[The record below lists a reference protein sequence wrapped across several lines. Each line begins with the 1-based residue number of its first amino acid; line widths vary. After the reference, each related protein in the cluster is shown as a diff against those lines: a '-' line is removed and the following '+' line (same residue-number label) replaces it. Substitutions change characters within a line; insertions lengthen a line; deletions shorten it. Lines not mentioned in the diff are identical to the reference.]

1 MAFRISFFRTPKHR
15 VFNYK
20 PIYWDPE
27 KEEFEERIKRTRATV
42 AARKK
47 DEDKPYIPGGSIR
60 GSFRSMHHVER
71 RYPARQKLIRAIIIF
86 SLIAIMLMAVYF
98 TQAFSYLFKIFK

>member
-27 KEEFEERIKRTRATV
+27 KEEFEERIK
-42 AARKK
+42 
-47 DEDKPYIPGGSIR
+47 
-60 GSFRSMHHVER
+60 ER
-71 RYPARQKLIRAIIIF
+71 VQR
-86 SLIAIMLMAVYF
+86 
-98 TQAFSYLFKIFK
+98 